1 MKEKNNKTEKKK
13 KNQSINIK
21 EKFKQILIQT
31 YTKYMYTR

>member
-1 MKEKNNKTEKKK
+1 MKEKNNKTEKK